1 MAAAQPDD
9 PRTRIHG
16 WGADLDLR
24 NRPAVPKEAPSQVH
38 TLRGDLPPRQIPTI
52 KIHQSIEH
60 DELPPVFGTS
70 CPPKGLS
77 GVLRDVAYRY
87 SEGQLAHWM
96 TLMLADRVDVY
107 ESLVTDLMH
116 GKLPHPM
123 KERGWKTR
131 ITHRTAD
138 RINRRRD
145 RILAVGAVVV
155 LAGAAAYAVSR
166 LREDD

>member
-1 MAAAQPDD
+1 MAAQPED

-24 NRPAVPKEAPSQVH
+24 NRPAVPKEAPSDVH
-38 TLRGDLPPRQIPTI
+38 TLRGKLPPRQIPTV

-70 CPPKGLS
+70 CPPRGLS

-87 SEGQLAHWM
+87 SEGRLAHWM

-107 ESLVTDLMH
+107 ESLLTDLTR
-116 GKLPHPM
+116 GKVPHPM

-131 ITHRTAD
+131 VTHKTAD
-138 RINRRRD
+138 RLNRQRNK
-145 RILAVGAVVV
+145 IVAVGAVVA
-155 LAGAAAYAVSR
+155 LAGVAAYVISR
-166 LREDD
+166 MGDDD